1 MYQILHIAWK
11 NCWRNTTRTLVSMAA
26 VFFAVILSTLASS
39 LKEGIFN
46 NLVKNVVSFYSGY
59 IQIHAPGYWK
69 EQNLDNS
76 FEDRPYLKSIINNQP
91 NISSYAP
98 RLESFALVASEKAT
112 KGCMVIGI
120 DPEAEHQT
128 TGLKNKLVKGNY
140 LNPNEEAILCAEGMA
155 KRLTVQLYDT
165 IFIIGQGYHGST
177 AAGKYC
183 VKGFL
188 HFGSPELNEQT
199 LFLPLASAKNLFST
213 EDRIT
218 SYTIQINNAN
228 ELEKTNSQLK
238 QKLMPNYEVMS
249 WEEMMPDIKQH
260 IETDSNNMKYIQG
273 ILYLLICFGILGTE
287 IMMMMERK
295 YEMGMLIAIGM
306 KKKLLMLMIIA
317 ESLIT
322 IITGCI
328 IGILSSIPLIWY
340 LHIHPLKMGG
350 DTAKAYEQF
359 GFEAIFPTSTNPNIF
374 IEQAIT
380 VGIIGLILCI
390 YPLIQIIR
398 LKPVEALKRN
408 Q

>member
-1 MYQILHIAWK
+1 MLRILIIAWK
-11 NCWRNTTRTLVSMAA
+11 NCWRNPTRTMVSMAA
-26 VFFAVILSTLASS
+26 VFFAVMLSTLASS

-76 FEDRPYLKSIINNQP
+76 FEDISDLNKIIKKQS

-98 RLESFALVASEKAT
+98 RLESYALVASNKAT
-112 KGCMVIGI
+112 KGCMIIGV
-120 DPEAEHQT
+120 DPAAEHQT
-128 TGLKNKLVKGNY
+128 TGLKNKMVKGNY
-140 LNPNEEAILCAEGMA
+140 FDAKEEGILCAEGMA
-155 KRLTVQLYDT
+155 KRLSIKLNDT
-165 IFIIGQGYHGST
+165 IFIIGQGFHGST
-177 AAGKYC
+177 AAGKYR

-199 LFLPLASAKNLFST
+199 FFLPLSSAKNLFST
-213 EDRIT
+213 ENRIT
-218 SYTIQINNAN
+218 SYTLQIQNAN
-228 ELEKTNSQLK
+228 DLEKTTSQLK
-238 QKLMPNYEVMS
+238 EKLMPKYEVMS

-273 ILYLLICFGILGTE
+273 ILYLLIGFGILGSL

-306 KKKLLMLMIIA
+306 KKKILMLMIIA

-322 IITGCI
+322 IITGCAL
-328 IGILSSIPLIWY
+328 GIVCSIPLIWY

-350 DTAKAYEQF
+350 ETAKAYEQF
-359 GFEAIFPTSTNPNIF
+359 GFEAIFPTSTNPIIF
-374 IEQAIT
+374 IEQGIT
-380 VGIIGLILCI
+380 VAIIGLILCI
-390 YPLIQIIR
+390 YPIIQIIR
-398 LKPVEALKRN
+398 LIPVDALKRN
-408 Q
+408 P